1 MEGEYQS
8 TVFADRQDARFQES
22 DQQWLDGYWWNRNHG
37 LKTGQI
43 VVELLRLAADMI
55 KSRFTASFLAS

>member
-22 DQQWLDGYWWNRNHG
+22 DQQWLDGYWNHG